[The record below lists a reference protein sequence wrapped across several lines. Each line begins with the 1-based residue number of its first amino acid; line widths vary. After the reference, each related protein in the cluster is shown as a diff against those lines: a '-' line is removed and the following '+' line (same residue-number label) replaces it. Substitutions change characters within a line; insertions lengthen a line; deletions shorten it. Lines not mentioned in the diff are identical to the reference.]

1 MKYAKAAVGAVTAG
15 STALGFALAD
25 GSLTANETLGVVL
38 AVLGAL
44 GFVAAVPNKD
54 KGNVA

>member
-25 GSLTANETLGVVL
+25 GSVSAGEALGVAL
-38 AVLGAL
+38 AVLSAL
-44 GFVAAVPNKD
+44 GIVAVVPNKQP
-54 KGNVA
+54 VA

>member
-1 MKYAKAAVGAVTAG
+1 MKYAKAVVGAVTAG

-25 GSLTANETLGVVL
+25 GSVSPGEIVGVAL

-44 GFVAAVPNKD
+44 GIVAVVPNK
-54 KGNVA
+54 KEAA